1 MALGKTVSDIMTRH
15 VITLFEEDN
24 LERVSEDFG
33 HLHFRHL
40 PVVDDG
46 KLVGILSQQDIL
58 QATVHHN
65 EGKPRGPEGR
75 ARFLEQTFVRDVM
88 RTDVL
93 TARPDEAIGEA
104 AKRMLATSY
113 GALPVV
119 DADGM
124 LVGIVTENDIVR
136 IASDVL

>member
-1 MALGKTVSDIMTRH
+1 MAPGKTVSDIMTRN

-24 LERVSEDFG
+24 LERVSEELG
-33 HLHFRHL
+33 HFRFRHL

-46 KLVGILSQQDIL
+46 RLVGILSQRDIL
-58 QATVHHN
+58 RATIAHA
-65 EGKPRGPEGR
+65 EGGPAARARE
-75 ARFLEQTFVRDVM
+75 ARFLEETFVRDVM
-88 RTDVL
+88 STEVL
-93 TARPDEAIGEA
+93 TAHPDEAVGEA
-104 AKRMLATSY
+104 AKRMLDAHY

-136 IASDVL
+136 IASHVL